1 MEGSVLTVTIVE
13 ARDLKSAR
21 IRGNIKPYV

>member
-13 ARDLKSAR
+13 ARDLKSTR
-21 IRGNIKPYV
+21 MRGTMKPYV